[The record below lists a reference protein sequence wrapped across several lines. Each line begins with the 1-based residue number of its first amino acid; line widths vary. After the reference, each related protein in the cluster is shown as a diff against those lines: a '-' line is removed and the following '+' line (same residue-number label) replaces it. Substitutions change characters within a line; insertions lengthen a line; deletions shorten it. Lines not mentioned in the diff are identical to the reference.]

1 MIMQRTYE
9 IDEKGRRY
17 YQLDDLM
24 LALRQVAHCDRSYS
38 CSLTTPVDMTRAL
51 EFAKRRERKT
61 TVTALIVRASAMVL
75 KRYPILA
82 GRWLDRIDRV
92 YVPDNIKIFLPV
104 QVGELSNG
112 VWIDKA
118 EEKSLSAIAEELNE
132 SVRGARNRTKEQ
144 LFPPEPFFAIS
155 NVGTLGAVESAS
167 ATLTG
172 DVVSELVI
180 CSAMEKPWV
189 VDGRIE
195 RRRIMNLVMVWDHFA
210 VLASTPAEFLT
221 EVKDLLEHPERLE

>member
-1 MIMQRTYE
+1 MERTYE

-24 LALRQVAHCDRSYS
+24 LALRQVAHCERSYS
-38 CSLTTPVDMTRAL
+38 CSLTAPVDMTRAI
-51 EFAKRRERKT
+51 EFTKKREKKT
-61 TVTALIVRASAMVL
+61 TVTAMVVRASAMAL

-92 YVPDNIKIFLPV
+92 YVPDTIKIFLPV
-104 QVGELSNG
+104 QVGEFSNG

-132 SVRGARNRTKEQ
+132 CVKVARSETKEQ

-155 NVGTLGAVESAS
+155 NVGTLGPIESAS
-167 ATLTG
+167 AMLTG
-172 DVVSELVI
+172 DVVSELVL
-180 CSAMEKPWV
+180 CSIMEKPWV
-189 VDGRIE
+189 VDGGIE
-195 RRRIMNLVMVWDHFA
+195 PRKIMNLVIVWDHFA
-210 VLASTPAEFLT
+210 VLASTPAEFLM
-221 EVKDLLEHPERLE
+221 EVKNLLENPERLE